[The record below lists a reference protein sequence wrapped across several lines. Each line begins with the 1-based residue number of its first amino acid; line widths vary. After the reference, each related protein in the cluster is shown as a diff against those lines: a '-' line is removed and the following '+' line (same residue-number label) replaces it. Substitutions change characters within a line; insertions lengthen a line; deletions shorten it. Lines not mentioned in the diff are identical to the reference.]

1 MTMSKLA
8 NAALRFATAPVFVG
22 LALVRRFQ
30 AALRER
36 EGELRKAREEL
47 ETAVAKRTA
56 DLAASE
62 ERYALAMM
70 ASDQGFWDWDVAGDK
85 VYVSPRLVEMYGL
98 PPGTRFAGREDFRR
112 RAPFHPD
119 DFREWTEAKE
129 VLFAGRGTRLDK
141 EMRVLRGGETRWV
154 HATGFATRD
163 ASGAVVRW
171 TGATRDITEHKRAE
185 EALRQSE
192 KRYERAM
199 LSANAGHW
207 DWDVV
212 TDDYYASPRLLE
224 MSGLSRGAR
233 FSGREDFMRQ
243 TGYPPEEREKWLLA
257 VRRLFASEESRLAM
271 ELRTIVHGERRW
283 LAFDGICSRDANG
296 IVVRWTGSATD
307 VTERKCAEE
316 ALRVSE
322 ERYARA
328 MEASDAGH
336 WDWDLLT
343 DHMFVSERAR
353 EMVALPSGPLPATR
367 SAIIALVPMHPED
380 RESLRERVAAALV
393 TASYERDYRVI
404 PRDGELRWLRSRGKV
419 FRDANGVAVRMTGSL
434 VDITE
439 RKLAEEALRVSE
451 QRYARAME
459 ASEAGHFEWDIANDT
474 MFQSAR
480 MKEMLGL
487 PLDAHIVNRSECLAR
502 HPFLPGER
510 ARFEEAFRASFDDP
524 EGRYEIDYQVRLPN
538 GAIRWMR
545 SQGKMFRDAGGRPVR
560 LAGSMT
566 DVTERKRIEQELR
579 ERQEMLEVAQKAART
594 VPWQWLN
601 AADATK
607 INWAPELEAMFGL
620 PPGGYDGKFES
631 WRKMLHPDDWPR
643 VKSCIAHAL
652 QTGDIDVEYRV
663 IHPDGSVR
671 WLNQKGR
678 AFLDANGKPVRSI
691 GFMFD
696 VTERHKVEDDLRSRQ
711 EMLELAQKSARA
723 IAFEWKIGAGDG
735 ENRWSPDLEAMYGFA
750 GGTYD
755 GSFEMW
761 KKVVQPED
769 WLAVKE
775 AIRHAMSTGE
785 VASEYRVVHP
795 DGSVHWLQAK
805 GRMFFDGA
813 GNATRMVGFMQDIT
827 PRKDAENEMRKMEQ
841 ELRRAQR
848 LEAMGTLAGGIAH
861 DFNNIL
867 GAILGYGDV
876 AVRATKKG
884 SRMRRDL
891 ESIVAAGERGRAL
904 VDRILAFSRSA
915 VGERVAVHVEA
926 VVCEALDHLAA
937 KLPVGVTIEPR
948 LEAGRAAM
956 LGDSTQVHQVV
967 MNLASNAMQAMP
979 SGGVLQVT
987 LEAVRIDVAR
997 SPTVGKLGAGDYI
1010 VLKVGDTG
1018 IGIAPAV
1025 LERMFDP
1032 FFTTKE
1038 VGVGSGLGLSLVH
1051 GIVANVG
1058 GAIDVAT
1065 AVGQGSTFIVY
1076 FPRSGDAPTEV
1087 ANARRPLPR
1096 GEGQRV
1102 LVVDDEEPLVRLAS
1116 ETLERLGYA
1125 AIGFTSSVAALAAFR
1140 ADPQRF
1146 DAVLTDERM
1155 PGLSGSALIREMRG
1169 IRDAIPVVL
1178 MSGYLGMDSVEADV
1192 VVKKP
1197 LSARDLAA
1205 SMARALGH

>member
-1 MTMSKLA
+1 VIKSNPANTAWRYALA
-8 NAALRFATAPVFVG
+8 PLCIGVAVLLHLSPVGPLSHPIGFFILGVVAAAWLGGTGTGIFAAFLAAIVLPHLIAKAHPLTLAYPLLAGFFDLPGFVTLGLTGAAVGWGTSLLRRA
-22 LALVRRFQ
+22 Q

-36 EGELRKAREEL
+36 ESELCKVRDEL
-47 ETAVAKRTA
+47 ETKVAQRTA
-56 DLAASE
+56 HLAASE
-62 ERYALAMM
+62 ERYALAMT
-70 ASDQGFWDWDVAGDK
+70 ASDQGFWDWDVVSDK
-85 VYVSPRLVEMYGL
+85 IYASPRLVEMYGL
-98 PPGTRFAGREDFRR
+98 PPGTRFAGREDFRL
-112 RAPFHPD
+112 RAPFLPE
-119 DFREWTEAKE
+119 DFRKWTEAKAAH
-129 VLFAGRGTRLDK
+129 FAGESERLDM
-141 EMRVLRGGETRWV
+141 EMQTLRDGETRWIHV
-154 HATGFATRD
+154 TGLATRD
-163 ASGAVVRW
+163 ATGNVVRW
-171 TGATRDITEHKRAE
+171 TGATSDITERKRAE

-199 LSANAGHW
+199 LSADAGHW
-207 DWDVV
+207 DWDVL
-212 TDDYYASPRLLE
+212 TDDYYASPRLRE
-224 MSGLSRGAR
+224 MSGLPRDAR

-243 TGYPPEEREKWLLA
+243 TGYPPEEREKWLQA
-257 VRRLFASEESRLAM
+257 VRQLFASEESRLAM
-271 ELRTIVHGERRW
+271 ELRAIVHGDLRW
-283 LAFDGICSRDANG
+283 LAFDGICFRDADG
-296 IVVRWTGSATD
+296 KVLRWTGSATD
-307 VTERKCAEE
+307 VTERKRAEE

-353 EMVALPSGPLPATR
+353 EMVALPAGPLPATR
-367 SAIIALVPMHPED
+367 SEIIALVPMHPED

-393 TASYERDYRVI
+393 NGSYERDYRVI
-404 PRDGELRWLRSRGKV
+404 PRQGDLRWLRSRGKV

-434 VDITE
+434 VDINE

-459 ASEAGHFEWDIANDT
+459 ASEAGHFEWDIATDA

-487 PLDAHIVNRSECLAR
+487 APDTHIANRLEFLAR
-502 HPFLPGER
+502 QPFLPGER
-510 ARFEEAFRASFDDP
+510 ERLEEAIRASFDHPDR
-524 EGRYEIDYQVRLPN
+524 RYEIDYRIRLPN
-538 GAIRWMR
+538 GDVRWMR
-545 SQGKMFRDAGGRPVR
+545 SQGKIFPDDNGTPVR

-566 DVTERKRIEQELR
+566 
-579 ERQEMLEVAQKAART
+579 
-594 VPWQWLN
+594 
-601 AADATK
+601 
-607 INWAPELEAMFGL
+607 
-620 PPGGYDGKFES
+620 
-631 WRKMLHPDDWPR
+631 
-643 VKSCIAHAL
+643 
-652 QTGDIDVEYRV
+652 
-663 IHPDGSVR
+663 
-671 WLNQKGR
+671 
-678 AFLDANGKPVRSI
+678 
-691 GFMFD
+691 D

-750 GGTYD
+750 PGTYD

-761 KKVVQPED
+761 KKLVHPQD
-769 WLAVKE
+769 WPAVKE

-785 VASEYRVVHP
+785 VASEYRVVHS
-795 DGSVHWLQAK
+795 DRSVHWLQAK
-805 GRMFFDGA
+805 GRMFFDRA
-813 GNATRMVGFMQDIT
+813 GNAIRMVGFMQDIT
-827 PRKDAENEMRKMEQ
+827 QRKHAEDELRKMEQ

-884 SRMRRDL
+884 GRLRRDL

-904 VDRILAFSRSA
+904 VDRILAFSRSG

-926 VVCEALDHLAA
+926 VVHEALDQLAA

-948 LEAGRAAM
+948 LQAGRAAM

-967 MNLASNAMQAMP
+967 MNLATNAVQAMP
-979 SGGVLQVT
+979 NGGVLQVA
-987 LEAVRIDVAR
+987 LEAMQLDSAR
-997 SPTVGKLGAGDYI
+997 SATVGTLNAGDYI
-1010 VLKVGDTG
+1010 VLKVSDAG
-1018 IGIAPAV
+1018 IGIAPNV

-1051 GIVANVG
+1051 GIVTSVG

-1065 AVGQGSTFIVY
+1065 ELGAGSTFTVY
-1076 FPRSGDAPTEV
+1076 LPRSGDAPAQA
-1087 ANARRPLPR
+1087 ANAKRPLPR
-1096 GEGQRV
+1096 GDGQRV

-1125 AIGFTSSVAALAAFR
+1125 PVSFTSSTAALAAFR
-1140 ADPQRF
+1140 ANPQRF

-1155 PGLSGSALIREMRG
+1155 PGLSGSALIREVRG

-1178 MSGYLGMDSVEADV
+1178 MSGYLGMDNVDANV

-1197 LSARDLAA
+1197 LSARDLAT
-1205 SMARALGH
+1205 SMARALER